1 MGLGEFS
8 FYLLGLSLGYAIG
21 KSHGINETTPRL
33 YRYKRNLEDEKQKIS
48 KYNKFIESKGLT
60 EEYKFFNNN
69 ITIND
74 DINSKIFKNN
84 CLLNDEIT
92 SDYTDNDKNNEKN
105 CK

>member
-1 MGLGEFS
+1 MGIYHFS
-8 FYLLGLSLGYAIG
+8 FYLMGLSLGYAIG

-33 YRYKRNLEDEKQKIS
+33 YRYKRNLEDEKKIS

-74 DINSKIFKNN
+74 K
-84 CLLNDEIT
+84 IT
-92 SDYTDNDKNNEKN
+92 SDYT
-105 CK
+105 